1 MTRPDAAVPVPSAAP
16 PAADGDAAGSAD
28 AARSPQRR
36 RRILRLSM
44 LPTAVTLANLVCGVL
59 AISYVV
65 DGVAAHAIAR
75 ASVGATAV
83 DAAALGAHKFVMA
96 GWLILAGMACDG
108 LDGRVARITRSTT
121 SFGGMLDSLADVVTF
136 GVAPALIAKAL
147 MEAPLEFA
155 YDRTSFLTAVFF
167 ALCACLRLARYS
179 AEHDEPTADGVN
191 HFSGLPTP
199 GAAGVVAGLAI
210 LHRGFIE
217 QATLSP
223 RALTVVAYVIGF
235 GVLVPLGLLMV
246 SRVRYMHAAN
256 RLLSQRRTV
265 GSVAILVL
273 AVMVMLH
280 LSIAHVLAILFV
292 AYAVSGPF
300 MVLWRALRGR
310 RRPRLPEIFD

>member
-1 MTRPDAAVPVPSAAP
+1 MNRSDAADPVPAAERSAPAGDGTASSLPARAP
-16 PAADGDAAGSAD
+16 
-28 AARSPQRR
+28 QKR

-75 ASVGATAV
+75 VGVGAAAAE
-83 DAAALGAHKFVMA
+83 AAALGAHKFVMA

-136 GVAPALIAKAL
+136 GVAPAMIAKAL

-155 YDRTSFLTAVFF
+155 YDRTSFLTAAFF

-179 AEHDEPTADGVN
+179 AEHDDPDSDGVT

-199 GAAGVVAGLAI
+199 GAAGVVAGIAI
-210 LHRGFIE
+210 LHGGFIE

-223 RALTVVAYVIGF
+223 QALTLVAYILGF

-246 SRVRYMHAAN
+246 SRVKYMHAAN

-280 LSIAHVLAILFV
+280 LSLAHVLASLFA
-292 AYAVSGPF
+292 AYAVSGPC
-300 MVLWRALRGR
+300 MVVWRSIRGR